1 MTSALGA
8 VTARPHLH
16 PAVAL
21 ALPAATARK
30 FLFRSRAAST
40 MDAASASSPG
50 SEKTTTTVFVAGSTG
65 RTGKRVVEKLLA
77 KGFGVVA
84 GTTDLQRARGSLPQD
99 PNLRLVSLSC
109 SACVA
114 ARVKWASFSWS
125 VVVMGLRIG
134 VVV

>member
-1 MTSALGA
+1 MASALGA

-84 GTTDLQRARGSLPQD
+84 GTTDLQRARGSLPPD
-99 PNLRLVSLSC
+99 PNLRLVSFELLC
-109 SACVA
+109 LC
-114 ARVKWASFSWS
+114 R
-125 VVVMGLRIG
+125 GPC
-134 VVV
+134 